1 MKSRKKEQETPH
13 AKNEEKAATT
23 KKAAKKKTTTTA
35 KKMTTAKKTAG
46 EKKTKKAATTKE
58 TAAAQAITI
67 PPDPERD
74 AKARTVVLTLNDD
87 ELAATVIAP
96 RFGLTIDEARAL
108 IVQIKEELKERSA
121 GDRKEKLGE
130 ALAKLAE
137 TYKIAIQTQDATRA
151 LQVVKEQ
158 NKILGLYNQF
168 VDTKERKSD
177 AEKDAARAVLL
188 SAAPEKEDAPLDE
201 LARAVVYKLIATE
214 TARR

>member
-1 MKSRKKEQETPH
+1 MKSRKKEQETPP
-13 AKNEEKAATT
+13 AKNEEKEATT
-23 KKAAKKKTTTTA
+23 KKAAKKK
-35 KKMTTAKKTAG
+35 TTAKKTAG

-58 TAAAQAITI
+58 TAAQAITI